1 MAEPLEITL
10 TYADKNHQIT
20 VDAGDTDAA
29 SEAKARIGFI
39 VDVFAATGDAKK
51 RTAVK
56 PAAPPPAKIPT
67 PAAAAPTDK
76 PAGGAR

>member
-10 TYADKNHQIT
+10 TYADRTHHIT

-29 SEAKARIGFI
+29 SEAKERIGFI

-56 PAAPPPAKIPT
+56 PAAPSAAKIPA
-67 PAAAAPTDK
+67 PAAPTPAEK